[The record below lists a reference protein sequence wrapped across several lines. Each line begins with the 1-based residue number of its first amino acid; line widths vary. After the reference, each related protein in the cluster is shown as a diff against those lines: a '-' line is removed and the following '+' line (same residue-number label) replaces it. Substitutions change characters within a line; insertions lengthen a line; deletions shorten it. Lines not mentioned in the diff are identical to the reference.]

1 MTQETIKT
9 TILFADVAG
18 STRLYDAV
26 GDEKAQKAISLRL
39 AKLTEITESNNGV
52 VVKTIGD
59 EVMARFESADA
70 AMQAASFMQ
79 QCISTEKYDEYALHV
94 HIGFHYGEAI
104 LEEGDVFGDAVNVA
118 AAITSIA
125 KSKQVMTTEDTVNHM
140 SDANKSHVRK
150 FDHVSFK
157 GKKDETII
165 FEVIWGD
172 DEEITGM
179 ATTFTRENALSSVLR
194 LRYKD
199 KEQSYDK
206 NTVLLHVGRGSNADF
221 TVDTKLASRS
231 HVKIE
236 FRRGKFVLVDESTNG
251 TYVRTQDG
259 KEVYLRREQIPLW
272 GTGVFTLGQAVDK
285 DEEEL
290 IYFLCI

>member
-1 MTQETIKT
+1 MIKT
-9 TILFADVAG
+9 TILFADVTG
-18 STRLYDAV
+18 STRLYDTV

-39 AKLTEITESNNGV
+39 EKLSEITESNNGV

-59 EVMARFESADA
+59 EVMARFKSADE

-79 QCISTEKYDEYALHV
+79 QCLSTEKYDEHDLDV
-94 HIGFHYGEAI
+94 HIGLHHGEAI
-104 LEEGDVFGDAVNVA
+104 LDEGDVFGDAVNVA
-118 AAITSIA
+118 SAMTGIA
-125 KSKQVMTTEDTVNHM
+125 KGKQIITTEDTVNHL

-150 FDHVSFK
+150 FDRVSFK
-157 GKKDETII
+157 GKKDEVVI

-172 DEEITGM
+172 DEDITGM

-199 KEQSYDK
+199 KEMSYDK
-206 NTVLLHVGRGSNADF
+206 NTLLLHVGRGSNTDF
-221 TVDTKLASRS
+221 TVSTKLASRN

-259 KEVYLRREQIPLW
+259 KEVYLRREEIPLW